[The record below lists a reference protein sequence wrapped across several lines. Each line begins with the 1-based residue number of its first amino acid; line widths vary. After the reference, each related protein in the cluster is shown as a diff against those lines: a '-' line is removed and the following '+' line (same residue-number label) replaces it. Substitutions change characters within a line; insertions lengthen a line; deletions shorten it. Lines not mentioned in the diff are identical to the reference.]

1 MSSRRVVLTTSV
13 GDPAAEYLDAL
24 REAGLEPERVD
35 ARVVD
40 LPLADV
46 AGVVLAGGVDVDPA
60 TYGAPGSAFVGPTEL
75 ERDLFE
81 ALLLRTARD
90 EGIPTLCICRGLQ
103 LANAAFGGTLIDD
116 VPHALGAK
124 STVPHRLEG
133 ANGKVERGPLDAHV
147 VRIDPDTL
155 LERIVGT
162 RALVTGS
169 RHHQAIDRC
178 APDLQ
183 VVAKTDDGIV
193 EALEARFPSPFW
205 LAVQWHPEST
215 RTLDTGASR
224 KLFAAFAEAVRAR

>member
-1 MSSRRVVLTTSV
+1 VSSRRVVLTTSV

>member
-1 MSSRRVVLTTSV
+1 VSPRRVVLTTSV

-24 REAGLEPERVD
+24 REAGLEPERID

-46 AGVVLAGGVDVDPA
+46 AGVVLAGGEDVDPA
-60 TYGAPGSAFVGPTEL
+60 TYGAPSTPFVGPTEP

-81 ALLLRTARD
+81 ALVLKTARD

-116 VPHALGAK
+116 VPRALGAK
-124 STVPHRLEG
+124 ATVPHRLKG
-133 ANGKVERGPLDAHV
+133 GDGKVERGLLDAHL
-147 VRIDPDTL
+147 VRIVPDTL
-155 LERIVGT
+155 LERIVGART
-162 RALVTGS
+162 LVTGA
-169 RHHQAIDRC
+169 RHHQAVDRC

-215 RTLDTGASR
+215 RTLDNGASR
-224 KLFAAFAEAVRAR
+224 KLFAAFAEVVRAR